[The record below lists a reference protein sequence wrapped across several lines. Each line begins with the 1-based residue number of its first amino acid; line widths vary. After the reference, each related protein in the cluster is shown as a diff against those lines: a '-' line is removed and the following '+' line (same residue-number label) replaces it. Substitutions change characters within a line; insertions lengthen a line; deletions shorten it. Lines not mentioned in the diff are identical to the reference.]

1 MTSGLTAWLAEPS
14 RDHGIHFSD
23 GDVWSFRPY
32 SRIASD
38 AALAAE
44 LLRAEG
50 VVPGDVVCVIVAQ
63 GSVFAAGF
71 MGVLAAGAVPC
82 VIAPPGVF
90 QGLDAYL
97 THVASLLCSARPR
110 AVLIDAGDEQTV
122 RAAIDAAAL
131 DVECLEMPPPAER
144 DVSLSPAF
152 RAPDDVTLVQ
162 FTSGSSGNPRAIALT
177 RSNVEENVGTIRR
190 WLGMSKDDVTCSW
203 LPVYHDMGLLGCLLT
218 PIVNGSD
225 AWIMRPEEFVRRPL
239 KWLECLGRY
248 GAGLTA
254 APSFGYGYVAKH
266 VKPEQLEGFDFAHCR
281 ASIVGAERIDARGL
295 AAFTSLLAPRG
306 FRAEAIVP
314 AYGLAEATL
323 TVTGSALTEMPFAV
337 RLDWTHM
344 SFGAPVRIL
353 ERAEL
358 RGFAGAGPGWLVASG
373 TPHIGTSVV
382 IDDGDGRPLG
392 EGCLGEIVV
401 RGPSVGRVYAGDG
414 SESSTRFDGR
424 ALHTGDAGFL
434 LDENL
439 FVVGR
444 MGDRIKV
451 RGRHL
456 YAEELEDALVAL
468 ARVPRGRGV
477 VVPGPDED
485 RVRSIV
491 ALVEAAPADW
501 VEQARTV
508 LRRAV
513 GSGTDVE
520 VRCVAPG
527 TIPRTSSGKP
537 RRRVLWRRLVEE
549 ARDLPPDAVGVA
561 DHADPS

>member
-1 MTSGLTAWLAEPS
+1 M
-14 RDHGIHFSD
+14 
-23 GDVWSFRPY
+23 
-32 SRIASD
+32 ASD
-38 AALAAE
+38 TALVAE
-44 LLRAEG
+44 FLRAEG
-50 VVPGDVVCVIVAQ
+50 IGPGDVVCVVLAQ
-63 GSVFAAGF
+63 SSVFVAGF
-71 MGVLAAGAVPC
+71 MGVLAAGAIPC
-82 VIAPPGVF
+82 VVAPPGVF
-90 QGLDAYL
+90 QGRDTYR
-97 THVASLLCSARPR
+97 THVASLLRSAGPR
-110 AVLIDAGDEQTV
+110 AVLTDDSDEQTV
-122 RAAIDAAAL
+122 RAAIDTAGL
-131 DVECLEMPPPAER
+131 DVRCLEIPPPVEH
-144 DVSLSPAF
+144 DVSLSPPT

-177 RSNVEENVGTIRR
+177 RRNVEENVETIRR
-190 WLGMSKDDVTCSW
+190 WLGMSSEDVTCSW

-337 RLDWTHM
+337 RLDWREM
-344 SFGAPVRIL
+344 SFGAPIRIL

-358 RGFAGAGPGWLVASG
+358 HDFSDAGAGWLVASG
-373 TPHIGTSVV
+373 RPHAGTSVE
-382 IDDGDGRPLG
+382 IEDDDAQRLG
-392 EGCLGEIVV
+392 EGYLGEIVV
-401 RGPSVGRVYAGDG
+401 RGPSVGRAYSRDA
-414 SESSTRFDGR
+414 SESSTRFAGR

-444 MGDRIKV
+444 MGDRINV
-451 RGRHL
+451 RGRHV
-456 YAEELEDALVAL
+456 YAEDLEDTLVAV
-468 ARVPRGRGV
+468 AGVPRGRGV

-485 RVRSIV
+485 RANTIV

-501 VEQARTV
+501 VERARTV
-508 LRRAV
+508 LRRAA
-513 GSGTDVE
+513 GAGTHVE

-537 RRRVLWRRLVEE
+537 RRRVLWRQLVEE
-549 ARDLPPDAVGVA
+549 ARGVPTDAVAVA
-561 DHADPS
+561 GPSDAS